1 MPRKSKQDPTNQA
14 GNRQRAN
21 RDNNKRLKLSAV
33 EVLAIFDAIEPERV
47 IKEKDLAL
55 NAHGDFVVWGTPI
68 TITQADIQAI
78 IDANLETASR
88 DMPFNWY
95 FSEYDEQAYRSGAF
109 QENAN
114 IGAIIDNPIPDN
126 NLLFMQSYQEG
137 LAVIQA
143 NDYRLLQN
151 LSRTTSIQVFGV
163 IQNGMEEGLNRAEIR
178 NDIIRRFEVSQSSS
192 QRIVNTEINKA
203 YNVART
209 DLNDI
214 YTDLGIRLGVMH
226 ISALLGGG
234 RTRRTHARRHGKV
247 FSTTE
252 QNKWWNKKPNRINCF
267 CSVRSVELNED
278 GTMKQKARQDK
289 IVKQGKEFF
298 KA

>member
-1 MPRKSKQDPTNQA
+1 MKQ
-14 GNRQRAN
+14 
-21 RDNNKRLKLSAV
+21 SAI
-33 EVLAIFDAIEPERV
+33 EVLALFKPIEPKRI
-47 IKEKDLAL
+47 IKKKDLAL
-55 NAHGDFVVWGTPI
+55 NAEGDFWVWDNTI
-68 TITQADIQAI
+68 TISQADIQAI
-78 IDANLETASR
+78 IDTNLQTAPV

-95 FSEYDEQAYRSGAF
+95 FSEYDEQAYRSGAL

-114 IGAIIDNPIPDN
+114 VGAIIDNPINDFS
-126 NLLFMQSYQEG
+126 LLHMPQYQEG

-163 IQNGMEEGLNRAEIR
+163 IQNGMQEGLNRTEIR

-247 FSTTE
+247 FSTAE
-252 QNKWWNKKPNRINCF
+252 QNKWWNRKPNRINCF
-267 CSVRSVELNED
+267 CSVRSVELNDD

-289 IVKQGKEFF
+289 IEKQGREFF
-298 KA
+298 KGDE